1 MYVVDSAT
9 PETVRQYSL
18 STAWDR
24 TTLSLDAP
32 SFDISSVVP
41 NPTQLRFKPDE
52 SRFFVLD
59 RAGVAYQFDVAT
71 PGNISTSTYS
81 GVFFDA
87 SAQAGTLTY
96 GLGFNYTGT
105 KMYVADHANIV
116 LHQYSLT
123 D

>member
-1 MYVVDSAT
+1 MYVLDSAT

-41 NPTQLRFKPDE
+41 NPTNLRFKPDE

-59 RAGVAYQFDVAT
+59 RSGVVYQFDVAT
-71 PGNISTSTYS
+71 PGDISTSSYS
-81 GVFFDA
+81 GVSFDA
-87 SAQAGTLTY
+87 SPQLGGFTFGF
-96 GLGFNYTGT
+96 GLNAAGT
-105 KMYVADHANIV
+105 KMYVSSYADIIIY
-116 LHQYSLT
+116 QYSLT